1 MIVVKIAIFG
11 FIALLFSIGMI
22 VPSFAHTTVEVG
34 EYKIEVGWGTE
45 PPVVGI
51 RNDIVFKITE
61 PGENEGTYKAVTS
74 VFKNLE
80 ATAMYGGATKKIDIN
95 SDPRPGYYF
104 LPVIPTKTG
113 SYIMDL
119 KGEISGTLVDVQIPV
134 EDVESTSVL
143 DFPSKSSEGP
153 ADLSALKNAISSIQQ
168 DVSKLK
174 SGETSVSFDDDAA
187 YNLAFF
193 SLTISIAAIVL
204 GLIFALT
211 LNSKKH
217 QKSMDKMTKEHK
229 ESMYEMFKQVE
240 FYKIQLDD
248 LRRILEK
255 ENRKE

>member
-11 FIALLFSIGMI
+11 FIALLFLIGMV

-61 PGENEGTYKAVTS
+61 SGENEGTYKGVTS

-80 ATAMYGGATKKIDIN
+80 ATAMYGGTTKKIDIN

-104 LPVIPTKTG
+104 SPIIPTKTG
-113 SYIMDL
+113 SYIVDL

-134 EDVESTSVL
+134 EDIESTSVL
-143 DFPSKSSEGP
+143 DFPPKSSEGP
-153 ADLSALKNAISSIQQ
+153 ADLTALKNAISSLQQ

-174 SGETSVSFDDDAA
+174 SSETSVSSDDAA

-211 LNSKKH
+211 LNSKRH
-217 QKSMDKMTKEHK
+217 QQSMDKMTKEHK
-229 ESMYEMFKQVE
+229 ESMYEMLKQVE